1 MCAYSKPVWWDRDI
15 DKEGRSIRKDVRE
28 AADAIWENACG
39 RAKTVLGDI
48 TDAAE
53 IMEECVARVSQSL
66 DSRQE
71 QPYSQNT
78 VALLWVSFRNS
89 LSNRAA
95 KLRRQEPIADSE
107 MLEPVAASGSP
118 EAIESRIDL
127 ERLVR
132 KLSTRSRT
140 ILVLRDA
147 GYEWREI
154 ASLLRVTV
162 PAAKSTFRR
171 ELREAQLQFEK
182 KSTHLRNG

>member
-1 MCAYSKPVWWDRDI
+1 MCAYGKPVWWNREIDR
-15 DKEGRSIRKDVRE
+15 EGRSIRRDVRE

-39 RAKTVLGDI
+39 RAKAVLGDT

-53 IMEECVARVSQSL
+53 IMEECVARVSLSL

-71 QPYSQNT
+71 EPFSQNT
-78 VALLWVSFRNS
+78 SALLWVSFRNCV
-89 LSNRAA
+89 SNRAA
-95 KLRRQEPIADSE
+95 KLRRQEAIADSE

-154 ASLLRVTV
+154 ASLLQVTV

-171 ELREAQLQFEK
+171 ELREAQLQLGK
-182 KSTHLRNG
+182 RRSHLRNG